1 MDIQTFLAQAVRLEQ
16 DAEAGY
22 STLVGLTKAKGD
34 HEATV
39 FFEEMVG
46 FSRLHR
52 ETAMKR
58 AGFQTMEDVSSYL
71 VELPEGA
78 DEVPAPAE
86 IVSPLN
92 IEGAMM
98 IALGAEQ
105 RGVEFYE
112 SVARNTANAEIRALA
127 EEFAAEERSHV
138 LALERFMGQKPY

>member
-58 AGFQTMEDVSSYL
+58 AGFQTMDDVSSVL
-71 VELPEGA
+71 VDLPEGA
-78 DEVPAPAE
+78 DETPAPE
-86 IVSPLN
+86 ELVSPLN
-92 IEGAMM
+92 IEGAMAL
-98 IALGAEQ
+98 ALGAEK
-105 RGVEFYE
+105 RAFVFYE
-112 SVARNTANAEIRALA
+112 GVARDTANTEIRALA

-138 LALERFMGQKPY
+138 LALERFAGLKPY